1 MGMKVGSFCSG
12 FGGLDLAAHDL
23 FDATTSWWS
32 EIDSA
37 AQKVMHARFPEA
49 QPVGDVTTL
58 NPHDLEPVDVL
69 TAGFPCQ
76 PYSTAGLRKGQSD
89 ERAIFQWIADT
100 ISVLRPRYILLE
112 NVQGILTKGGTDTLA
127 SLTSVGGYRIRW
139 GLVRASDAGAP
150 HRRARWFAVAES
162 ADSYSSSSE
171 TWGSAGYDSECFR
184 EEFVGHSSSSA
195 NSYSL
200 GAGRSEHGEVSS
212 SSGEGK
218 EGTQQRQRVRTAV
231 GHGSQVATDSDDAGR
246 SEHSGAFPMETEQS
260 SFECRSSTNWGE
272 WEPAIRR
279 WETIRQ
285 VEAPPPV
292 LDGKLNQWFV
302 EWMMGLPTGWVCEG
316 IDKRTPAL
324 KMLGNGCVPQQA
336 HLAFSL
342 LLNK

>member
-127 SLTSVGGYRIRW
+127 SLTSVGG
-139 GLVRASDAGAP
+139 
-150 HRRARWFAVAES
+150 
-162 ADSYSSSSE
+162 
-171 TWGSAGYDSECFR
+171 
-184 EEFVGHSSSSA
+184 
-195 NSYSL
+195 
-200 GAGRSEHGEVSS
+200 
-212 SSGEGK
+212 
-218 EGTQQRQRVRTAV
+218 
-231 GHGSQVATDSDDAGR
+231 
-246 SEHSGAFPMETEQS
+246 
-260 SFECRSSTNWGE
+260 
-272 WEPAIRR
+272 
-279 WETIRQ
+279 
-285 VEAPPPV
+285 
-292 LDGKLNQWFV
+292 
-302 EWMMGLPTGWVCEG
+302 
-316 IDKRTPAL
+316 
-324 KMLGNGCVPQQA
+324 
-336 HLAFSL
+336 
-342 LLNK
+342 

>member
-1 MGMKVGSFCSG
+1 MKVGSFCSG

-162 ADSYSSSSE
+162 ADSYS
-171 TWGSAGYDSECFR
+171 
-184 EEFVGHSSSSA
+184 
-195 NSYSL
+195 L

-302 EWMMGLPTGWVCEG
+302 EWMMGLPTGWVCDV

>member
-49 QPVGDVTTL
+49 QPVGDITTL

-139 GLVRASDAGAP
+139 GLVRASDAGCP

-162 ADSYSSSSE
+162 AD
-171 TWGSAGYDSECFR
+171 
-184 EEFVGHSSSSA
+184 
-195 NSYSL
+195 SYSL

-292 LDGKLNQWFV
+292 IDGKLNQWFV
-302 EWMMGLPTGWVCEG
+302 EWMMGLPTGWVCDV

>member
-162 ADSYSSSSE
+162 ADSYS
-171 TWGSAGYDSECFR
+171 
-184 EEFVGHSSSSA
+184 
-195 NSYSL
+195 L

-302 EWMMGLPTGWVCEG
+302 EWMMGLPTGWVCDV

>member
-49 QPVGDVTTL
+49 QPVGDITTL

-139 GLVRASDAGAP
+139 GLVRASDAGCP

-171 TWGSAGYDSECFR
+171 TWGSAGYDSERFR
-184 EEFVGHSSSSA
+184 EEFVGHSSPSA
-195 NSYSL
+195 
-200 GAGRSEHGEVSS
+200 
-212 SSGEGK
+212 
-218 EGTQQRQRVRTAV
+218 
-231 GHGSQVATDSDDAGR
+231 DSDDAGR

-292 LDGKLNQWFV
+292 IDGKLNQWFV
-302 EWMMGLPTGWVCEG
+302 EWMMGLPTGWVCDV